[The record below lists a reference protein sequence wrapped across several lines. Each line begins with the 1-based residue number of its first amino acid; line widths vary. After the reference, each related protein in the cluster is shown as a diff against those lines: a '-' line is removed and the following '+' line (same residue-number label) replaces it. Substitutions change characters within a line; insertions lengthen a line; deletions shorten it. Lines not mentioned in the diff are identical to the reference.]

1 MKVSQAGILVII
13 AFLLVGLTGCN
24 FFARKDVV
32 DGAEAF
38 KNRKFDEAEQLFRRA
53 AQRAPAESI
62 EGKTA
67 RLFLARTLHSQFAG
81 DRGNKAKAEAAI
93 VEYQKVLEKDPKDN
107 SSFKAVAN
115 LLENLEKTDEWKKW
129 VTERSEN
136 TNIPN
141 EQRAEAY
148 TSLASKENTCANEIS
163 EDPAVKKTVQEGGKA
178 VFKFSKPTDSAKL
191 EQLKGCIQRGMDLI
205 SKALELETEEVKNS
219 KGLNVKP
226 LNDKDLVAKNN
237 VLKPF
242 ESARSYHTSLLIQ
255 SARLAEMEGRAADKD
270 RFSQEKDVAKEK
282 FKELAEVT
290 KAIKDEQE
298 ERAKAKAEE
307 SNVAAGKGGD
317 NTSSNK

>member
-38 KNRKFDEAEQLFRRA
+38 KGRKFDEAEKLFRRA
-53 AQRAPAESI
+53 ISRAPADSV

-81 DRGNKAKAEAAI
+81 NRIQTPKAEEAI
-93 VEYQKVLEKDPKDN
+93 AEYKKVLEKDPKDN

-115 LLENLEKTDEWKKW
+115 LLENLGKMDEWKTW

-136 TNIPN
+136 TNIPP

-148 TSLASKENTCANEIS
+148 TSLAAKENTCANEIT
-163 EDPAVKKTVQEGGKA
+163 EDPAVKKTVEKDGKA
-178 VFKFSKPTDSAKL
+178 QFTFSKPTDTAKL
-191 EQLKGCIQRGMDLI
+191 DELKGCIQRGTDLI
-205 SKALELETEEVKNS
+205 NKALALETEEVKNAKS
-219 KGLNVKP
+219 VDVKSMDDKA
-226 LNDKDLVAKNN
+226 LRVKNDA
-237 VLKPF
+237 LKPF
-242 ESARSYHTSLLIQ
+242 ESARSYHTSLLVQ
-255 SARLAEMEGRAADKD
+255 SARLAEMEGRTPDKD
-270 RFSQEKDVAKEK
+270 RFTQEKDAAKEK
-282 FKELAEVT
+282 FKELADVT

-298 ERAKAKAEE
+298 ARQKAKEEE
-307 SNVAAGKGGD
+307 SNTAKAA
-317 NTSSNK
+317 NTSGNQ

>member
-38 KNRKFDEAEQLFRRA
+38 KNRKFDEAEKLFRRA
-53 AQRAPAESI
+53 VQRAPEDSI

-67 RLFLARTLHSQFAG
+67 RLFLARTLHSQFAANRK
-81 DRGNKAKAEAAI
+81 DTPKAEEAI
-93 VEYQKVLEKDPKDN
+93 IEYQKVLAKDPKDN

-129 VTERSEN
+129 LNDRTEN
-136 TNIPN
+136 TSIPN
-141 EQRAEAY
+141 EQRAEAF
-148 TSLASKENTCANEIS
+148 TSLASKENTCANEIT

-178 VFKFSKPTDSAKL
+178 VFNFTKPAEAEKL
-191 EQLKGCIQRGMDLI
+191 EQLKGCIQRGTDLI
-205 SKALELETEEVKNS
+205 NKALELETEEVKNTS
-219 KGLNVKP
+219 GVNVKSMTDAQ
-226 LNDKDLVAKNN
+226 LKAKND

-255 SARLAEMEGRAADKD
+255 SARLAEMEGRTPDKD
-270 RFSQEKDVAKEK
+270 RFNQEKDAAKEK
-282 FKELAEVT
+282 FKQLGDVT

-298 ERAKAKAEE
+298 ERQKAKEE
-307 SNVAAGKGGD
+307 EANITA
-317 NTSSNK
+317 NKNK

>member
-53 AQRAPAESI
+53 VARAPEDSI

-81 DRGNKAKAEAAI
+81 NRTQTAKAEEAI
-93 VEYQKVLEKDPKDN
+93 EQYKKVLQKDPKDN

-115 LLENLEKTDEWKKW
+115 LLENLEKKDEWKQW
-129 VTERSEN
+129 LTERSEN
-136 TNIPN
+136 TGIPN

-148 TSLASKENTCANEIS
+148 TSLASKENTCANEIT
-163 EDPAVKKTVQEGGKA
+163 EDPAVKKTVQESGKA
-178 VFKFSKPTDSAKL
+178 VFKFSKPTDTAKL
-191 EQLKGCIQRGMDLI
+191 DELKGCIQKGLDLI
-205 SKALELETEEVKNS
+205 GKALALETDEVKNA
-219 KGLNVKP
+219 KGLDVKSMTDAQ
-226 LNDKDLVAKNN
+226 LKAKND

-255 SARLAEMEGRAADKD
+255 SARLAEMEGRTPDRD
-270 RFSQEKDVAKEK
+270 RFMQEKDAAKTQ
-282 FKELAEVT
+282 FTELADVT
-290 KAIKDEQE
+290 KAIREEQE
-298 ERAKAKAEE
+298 ARQKAKEE
-307 SNVAAGKGGD
+307 EANFSP
-317 NTSSNK
+317 NKSTN

>member
-1 MKVSQAGILVII
+1 MKVSQAGILVIV

-53 AQRAPAESI
+53 VQRAPADSI

-67 RLFLARTLHSQFAG
+67 QLFLARTLHSQFASNRQ
-81 DRGNKAKAEAAI
+81 DKKKAEDAI
-93 VEYQKVLEKDPKDN
+93 AEYQKVLAKDPKDN

-115 LLENLEKTDEWKKW
+115 LYESLEKMDEWKKW

-136 TNIPN
+136 TTIPN

-148 TSLASKENTCANEIS
+148 TSLAAKENTCANEIT
-163 EDPAVKKTVQEGGKA
+163 EDPAVKKTVQEDGKA
-178 VFKFSKPTDSAKL
+178 VFKFSKPAEAETL
-191 EQLKGCIQRGMDLI
+191 EKLKGCIQRGMDLI
-205 SKALELETEEVKNS
+205 NKALALETDEVKNA

-226 LNDKDLVAKNN
+226 MSDKELKAKND

-242 ESARSYHTSLLIQ
+242 ESAKSYNTSLLIQ
-255 SARLAEMEGRAADKD
+255 SMRLAEMEGRTADKD
-270 RFSQEKDVAKEK
+270 RFKAEADAAREK
-282 FKELAEVT
+282 FKEIGDVT

-298 ERAKAKAEE
+298 ERQKAAEE
-307 SNVAAGKGGD
+307 EANI
-317 NTSSNK
+317 TSNKNK